1 TYYKN
6 FKTQANFYE
15 QVEVFVADH
24 AFAEAGTYNLTIT
37 PISIPVG
44 SMTIRSVTLDMI
56 NYLEPDDVEYS
67 VTHNAAE
74 NYKVSDVAVD
84 ATTTACM
91 LGAGN
96 CIAWNVTP
104 AYNGHYEIFVNA
116 ASVNASLGAYKNE
129 LQIGECRFTDSAAD
143 ASSAKYVS
151 LGEVALFA
159 GESYVIKIESF
170 RKSAAEVYLSDIKL
184 VFRSGFADELIVK
197 DIVILNEDGV
207 RMPHAVIDGA
217 TASAQITVYK
227 SGRVNDEIKL
237 FFAQY
242 AQDGALAS
250 VASVACDVSEMS
262 DKETGTFAKE
272 LVFSGNGGSVRVF
285 MLENGTLKPLY
296 CPIGYE
302 ETDIFANVE
311 FPAEVPY
318 KLASEVLDE
327 HNITYDANA
336 YTTTET
342 EDYKIDAIFYD
353 SVVGELTKVFAY
365 LGIPKTASKENPV
378 PAMVLVH
385 GAGGEADIRWVK
397 KWNERGYAAISM
409 DLYGTGPETDDAAVN
424 GQKAHGFGGVLPWG
438 NDGEAF
444 RADFERAG
452 MYQNVINVYNAHTLR
467 LGLDCIAKDKTG
479 ISGISYGAVTT
490 TVVSGVDE
498 RFKLA
503 APIYG
508 GGYVDKTKTYF
519 ANASFKSFVGTSLAW
534 EPSNFAAKATMPV
547 LYVNNNC
554 DAAFSADTTSWTKGV
569 TPNAYLSLRHGL
581 KHDMGHGMSVEQV
594 YDFAEKIFAGSE
606 QPYVQI
612 EKEKIQDGI
621 LTAELTIPSGLAVES
636 VKLYYMDLPELPYN
650 DGSGVENPWT
660 EIESGTIENNILT
673 ASVPAGA
680 TYAYASVVLYEG
692 SNQFTAD
699 EISVSTKLMQVN

>member
-1 TYYKN
+1 FAPLSYAADTSELITITKTVKDNSADIVDKKVADDTNAEYYLMNYNNYVVVKFTIEKPGVYAITPFVTYAQTASTLTVTTSVEDKTFTNSYTTSTVNGTELNVEAGEHTFYAGEYTITFKKGAGASIHFRGITLTCRRELLPSEIPVEKLTLTKTVKDNRSDIVGTPDIAEDKTDSFLMYMNDDVTFKFKVSVPGVYKIVPFGTYGSTGILKFTTTVQSTVFTTELPQVSTGSTLSAEAGEYIFHSGEYDIKFEKIAGANLLFEGIRLVYDRELTTFEADVPMIKTVADITDSSEAITGKYASFWAFGEGNYITFTYDIPTAGVYSMQFIGGCGTDKVSGSATFKVEIDGNTYYKN

-327 HNITYDANA
+327 HN
-336 YTTTET
+336 
-342 EDYKIDAIFYD
+342 
-353 SVVGELTKVFAY
+353 
-365 LGIPKTASKENPV
+365 
-378 PAMVLVH
+378 
-385 GAGGEADIRWVK
+385 
-397 KWNERGYAAISM
+397 
-409 DLYGTGPETDDAAVN
+409 
-424 GQKAHGFGGVLPWG
+424 
-438 NDGEAF
+438 
-444 RADFERAG
+444 
-452 MYQNVINVYNAHTLR
+452 
-467 LGLDCIAKDKTG
+467 
-479 ISGISYGAVTT
+479 
-490 TVVSGVDE
+490 
-498 RFKLA
+498 
-503 APIYG
+503 
-508 GGYVDKTKTYF
+508 
-519 ANASFKSFVGTSLAW
+519 
-534 EPSNFAAKATMPV
+534 
-547 LYVNNNC
+547 
-554 DAAFSADTTSWTKGV
+554 
-569 TPNAYLSLRHGL
+569 
-581 KHDMGHGMSVEQV
+581 
-594 YDFAEKIFAGSE
+594 
-606 QPYVQI
+606 
-612 EKEKIQDGI
+612 
-621 LTAELTIPSGLAVES
+621 
-636 VKLYYMDLPELPYN
+636 
-650 DGSGVENPWT
+650 
-660 EIESGTIENNILT
+660 
-673 ASVPAGA
+673 
-680 TYAYASVVLYEG
+680 
-692 SNQFTAD
+692 
-699 EISVSTKLMQVN
+699 